1 MTKDTD
7 RSNPKASSKATST
20 PSSKPRSS
28 RRGIPRSRQIT
39 LVVVACLG
47 LLVWAKPMGLLL
59 WARIRILTSIPK
71 TAIADPEVAQAPK
84 PSQPNELD
92 PLLPG
97 IGTVLRDPFRVDASV
112 FPAPKAAETPAGTR
126 AETAR
131 PATPE
136 PEQKSTQTD
145 PNADESTVPSAYE
158 EMRLAAESL
167 RVQSAGAGLSI
178 AIIQDKALR
187 VGETVTT
194 TDGVEFT
201 LVKVLDGAVVLG
213 REGREFVVRMP
224 AQAPGAPS
232 APPSTRPTP
241 KKTGGKP

>member
-7 RSNPKASSKATST
+7 RSNPKASST
-20 PSSKPRSS
+20 PSSKQGSS

-97 IGTVLRDPFRVDASV
+97 TDALLRDPFRVDASV
-112 FPAPKAAETPAGTR
+112 FPAPKAAEAPAGTR
-126 AETAR
+126 AEAAR
-131 PATPE
+131 PRTPE
-136 PEQKSTQTD
+136 PEQKSTETE
-145 PNADESTVPSAYE
+145 PNPDESAVPPAYE

-187 VGETVTT
+187 VGDTVTT
-194 TDGVEFT
+194 TDGVDFT
-201 LVKVLDGAVVLG
+201 LVKVLDGAVVMG

-224 AQAPGAPS
+224 VQAPGAPS
-232 APPSTRPTP
+232 APPTTRPAP